1 MLQNKLPTKLILIGA
16 STGGPGLIAK
26 IISSLCPPKKES
38 IVIALHMDPLGL
50 SSYAKRL
57 SELCGYSVNLVT
69 KDHCALT
76 SGKLYLLSATFSIEE
91 KKGSLFFKK
100 TDRNKSF
107 YNPTIDTL
115 FASANSLSSV
125 KIAAYLLSGIGEDG
139 AKGLSTLQN
148 AGHKAIAQDEHSSIV
163 YGMPKKAYELNND
176 IQVLSIDEII
186 QDIQRELKC

>member
-1 MLQNKLPTKLILIGA
+1 LQEEIPTKLILIGA

-26 IISSLCPPKKES
+26 IISSLCTPKKES

-50 SSYAKRL
+50 SSYAHRL
-57 SELCGYSVNLVT
+57 SELCGYPVDLVT
-69 KDHCALT
+69 KDHYALT
-76 SGKLYLLSATFSIEE
+76 SGKIYLLSATFSIEE

-100 TDRNKSF
+100 ADSKKSF

-115 FASANSLSSV
+115 FASASSLSSV
-125 KIAAYLLSGIGEDG
+125 KIVAYLLSGIGEDG

-148 AGHKAIAQDEHSSIV
+148 AGHKAIAQDEQSSIV
-163 YGMPKKAYELNND
+163 YGMPKKAYELNKN

-186 QDIQRELKC
+186 RDIKRELKC